1 MKKIMIILLIF
12 IGVQGF
18 SQTNIFDIESYF
30 SYIGKNVPE
39 DFDKMDDIYWAK
51 ASVEEK
57 IQTVTFLRE
66 CFYGEEA
73 TTGRLQRFYKI
84 LKFK

>member
-1 MKKIMIILLIF
+1 MDRTKIVIAT
-12 IGVQGF
+12 QKE
-18 SQTNIFDIESYF
+18 FDE
-30 SYIGKNVPE
+30 
-39 DFDKMDDIYWAK
+39 MDNFYWAN

-66 CFYGEEA
+66 CFYGKEA
-73 TTGRLQRFYKI
+73 TTGRLQGLYKI